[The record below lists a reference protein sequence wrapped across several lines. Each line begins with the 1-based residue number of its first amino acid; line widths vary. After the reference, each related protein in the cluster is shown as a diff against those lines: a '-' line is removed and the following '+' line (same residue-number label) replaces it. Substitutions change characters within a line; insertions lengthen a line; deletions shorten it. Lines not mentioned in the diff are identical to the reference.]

1 MDTCPFTVTAHVED
15 TSDSRSPR
23 FLILLG
29 VIAFHAAILS
39 VLMAA
44 SHYPVDL
51 TSPSSIELFL
61 LPPPSTQPKGRPL
74 SSRVLPPDR
83 HLPPLPSDALTV
95 VVPLPASPAN
105 DGTKR
110 DVDWGEEAHRAAE
123 TAADENSPVTA
134 GDKPDSSSSS
144 GSFTAPRHHAG
155 EQFKLDTGDWIV
167 WINNYCYQV
176 SEWAPRSAGWSG
188 VSLPKTICPQSSN
201 SPRADLFKDVRR

>member
-1 MDTCPFTVTAHVED
+1 VTADVED

-29 VIAFHAAILS
+29 VMAFHAAILGG
-39 VLMAA
+39 LLAA

-51 TSPSSIELFL
+51 TSSSRSIDLFL

-95 VVPLPASPAN
+95 VVPLPASPTDDAA
-105 DGTKR
+105 KR

-123 TAADENSPVTA
+123 TAANENSPAAA
-134 GDKPDSSSSS
+134 GDKPDSASSSS
-144 GSFTAPRHHAG
+144 GSFPSPRHHAG

-188 VSLPKTICPQSSN
+188 FSLPKTICPQSSN
-201 SPRADLFKDVRR
+201 SPRDDLFKNLRQ